1 MTTRKKAELEQSLV
15 IADESIQTLIDAFN
29 KVLEQYHWKE
39 GRKPTLAE
47 WEKLIVLAMEQGK
60 DQMADDLDE
69 QQVSSCKLRK
79 KKIPKR
85 KTTRRSRSSTSDG
98 YKPGDLFAIPII
110 DKLYGYGKIVRGDQL
125 GGELYVELYSIF
137 SKRVLKIKEFEAKEA
152 EPFLTCSIEWSPIL
166 SGQWKRVGT
175 LPFDETNYQLPDFYG
190 YVVTFFGNSRLY
202 YISKGKANDPEARE
216 YGVSEAE
223 ALSVRNP
230 DGLFNHDQLVEWLY
244 QEFLRVSSLS

>member
-1 MTTRKKAELEQSLV
+1 MTSRKKTESEQPLV

-60 DQMADDLDE
+60 DQIAEDLVE

-85 KTTRRSRSSTSDG
+85 KTTSRRSRSVSDG
-98 YKPGDLFAIPII
+98 YKPGDVYAIPIM
-110 DKLYGYGKIVRGDQL
+110 DKLYGYGKIVWGKQP
-125 GGELYVELYSIF
+125 GSELYIELYSTF
-137 SKRVLKIKEFEAKEA
+137 SKKILKISEFEKREA
-152 EPFLTCSIEWSPIL
+152 EPFITCCVEWSPIL
-166 SGQWKRVGT
+166 SGQWKKIGT
-175 LPFDETNYQLPDFYG
+175 LPFDEENYQLPDFYG
-190 YVVTFFGNSRLY
+190 YIVTFFGNSRLY
-202 YISKGKANDPEARE
+202 YISRGKANDPDARE
-216 YGVSEAE
+216 YGVSETE
-223 ALSVRNP
+223 AFLVRNP
-230 DGLFNHDQLVEWLY
+230 DGIFNHEKVVEWLY